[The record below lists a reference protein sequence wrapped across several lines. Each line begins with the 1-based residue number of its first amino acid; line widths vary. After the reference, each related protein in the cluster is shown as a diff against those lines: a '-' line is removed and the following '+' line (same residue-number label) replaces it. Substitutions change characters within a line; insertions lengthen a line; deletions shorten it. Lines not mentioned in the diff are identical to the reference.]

1 MQKHHQYL
9 DQEKEKCVYA
19 MTARRRAIERIG
31 LPQVREY
38 RLVQL
43 AQEEKTWNEQ
53 IQQMAEVVPE
63 LVPLLLI
70 RVES

>member
-1 MQKHHQYL
+1 MAIYQTNESLDPTAAQQLINHPIPHWVERMSICYL
-9 DQEKEKCVYA
+9 
-19 MTARRRAIERIG
+19 
-31 LPQVREY
+31 
-38 RLVQL
+38 L

-70 RVES
+70 RVENGTS